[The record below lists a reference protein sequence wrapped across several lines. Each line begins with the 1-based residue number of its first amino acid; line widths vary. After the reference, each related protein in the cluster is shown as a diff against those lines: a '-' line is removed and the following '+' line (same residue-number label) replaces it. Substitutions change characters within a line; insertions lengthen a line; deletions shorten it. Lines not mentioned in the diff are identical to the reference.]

1 MIHVLRGLKLKVA
14 MAIISAILFYGALTF
29 IASTPSQILAA
40 EGLQRIPALRTT
52 VTKTAT
58 ATTPIPK
65 LHAEVSETISAEA
78 YERLVEREPASEYKA
93 FVQNLL
99 ISVAIAFAT
108 MAVFR
113 LRMR

>member
-1 MIHVLRGLKLKVA
+1 MNHTIHVLRGLKLRVA
-14 MAIISAILFYGALTF
+14 VAIISAILFYGALTF

-40 EGLQRIPALRTT
+40 EGLQRMPALRTT

-65 LHAEVSETISAEA
+65 LHAEVGAET
-78 YERLVEREPASEYKA
+78 YKGLVEGESASEYKT
-93 FVQNLL
+93 FLQNLL

-108 MAVFR
+108 MAVFK

>member
-1 MIHVLRGLKLKVA
+1 MIHVLRGLKLRVA
-14 MAIISAILFYGALTF
+14 MAIISAILFYGVLTF

-40 EGLQRIPALRTT
+40 EGLQRIPAFRTT
-52 VTKTAT
+52 ITKTAT

-65 LHAEVSETISAEA
+65 LHAEVGAET
-78 YERLVEREPASEYKA
+78 YKGLVERKTASECNTL
-93 FVQNLL
+93 VQNIL

-108 MAVFR
+108 MAVFK

>member
-1 MIHVLRGLKLKVA
+1 MIHVLRGLKLRVA
-14 MAIISAILFYGALTF
+14 VAIISAIIFYGALTF

-40 EGLQRIPALRTT
+40 EGLQKTPALRKT

-65 LHAEVSETISAEA
+65 LHAEVSAET
-78 YERLVEREPASEYKA
+78 YKGLVERKPASEYNIL
-93 FVQNLL
+93 VQNIL

-108 MAVFR
+108 MAVFK